1 MRASWKPVV
10 ESESLAR
17 REREAVRSALDM
29 AKKQSAN
36 AVTTLTALMVDESV
50 PPRDRIRAAEI
61 VLSYGLGKPVQQTVS
76 IEMQLTNEEN
86 QREAILLARRI
97 FVEGERLVSG
107 TCDRL
112 SGCEEVVLDVD

>member
-1 MRASWKPVV
+1 MRTSWKPVV
-10 ESESLAR
+10 ESESLVR

-107 TCDRL
+107 NRL
-112 SGCEEVVLDVD
+112 PEVVLDVE